1 MLKLKLV
8 FTRSPLFGQH
18 FDRDLWGIQKIKKN
32 GLNGHI
38 LGRKGKHTLCD
49 LQKNYND
56 YASHIYAHTTYK
68 LKCYVRWHGCILLCI
83 CFLIFGVTVLK
94 QWYIDT

>member
-18 FDRDLWGIQKIKKN
+18 FDRDLWGIQKMKKN

-38 LGRKGKHTLCD
+38 LGRKEAQALRSTE
-49 LQKNYND
+49 
-56 YASHIYAHTTYK
+56 K
-68 LKCYVRWHGCILLCI
+68 L
-83 CFLIFGVTVLK
+83 
-94 QWYIDT
+94 